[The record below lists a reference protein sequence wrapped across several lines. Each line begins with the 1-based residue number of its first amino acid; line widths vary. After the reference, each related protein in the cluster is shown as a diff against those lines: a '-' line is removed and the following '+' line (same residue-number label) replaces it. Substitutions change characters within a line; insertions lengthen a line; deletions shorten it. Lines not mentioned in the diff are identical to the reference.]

1 MDIQL
6 RQTQIPWFNR
16 IVNNILP
23 NYAGYIDTSP
33 MRSGKSIIAMAVAK
47 EFGYS
52 MVVFCPPSVIAVWEN
67 YFETYGIVPKL
78 IISYD
83 SLGGHKKTK
92 KVKAVDET
100 EDKVT
105 RITKPKHGLLTRI
118 DRLTEKGK
126 RKIEFQVTDKW
137 RDWVKEG
144 ILAIFDEFDEVV
156 NPGTNRTSCCRAL
169 INYISKKEDVISR
182 FGLLSGT
189 PFDKKEQAIS
199 LMKTIGLIES
209 KQLWRRDARTK
220 EAIWMGVDD
229 LYQFAYQIDPA
240 ESTRIL
246 VNTIPSKATAEELV
260 LKFYEIGVKPA
271 MAGAMPRGENIEG
284 EFDIKNGAYYI
295 TPPYKEQLHKDI
307 ITLRVSTGYDPKTK
321 AVEAGAAFGEKFN
334 SILRSIEVDKVFD
347 MARVSKKFLTEVPK
361 SKVVIGLF
369 YTSNIIRITELLSDY
384 GAIILNG
391 NVRMDQRLQMVSDFN
406 NNPKTRVIVCHPKV
420 ASRGISLF
428 DTKGDEPRLML
439 LSPNYNMKTSLQFA
453 NRIYGF
459 GSRGDAKVRFPYAYD
474 DEDREVSILTAL
486 IEKGTVMRRSLADSE
501 NADFTKLPDEFGWE
515 YESK

>member
-1 MDIQL
+1 MDIKL
-6 RQTQIPWFNR
+6 RETQIPWFNR

-47 EFGYS
+47 EFNYS

-92 KVKAVDET
+92 TVKAADGS
-100 EDKVT
+100 EDHIT

-220 EAIWMGVDD
+220 EATWTGVDD
-229 LYQFAYQIDPA
+229 LYQFCYQIEPA
-240 ESTRIL
+240 ESTRL
-246 VNTIPSKATAEELV
+246 LLETIPSKAAAEELV

-271 MAGAMPRGENIEG
+271 MAGSMPRGENIEG
-284 EFDIKNGAYYI
+284 EFDIKNGAYHI
-295 TPPYKEQLHKDI
+295 TSPYKEQLHKDI
-307 ITLRVSTGYDPKTK
+307 IALRVSTGYDPKTK
-321 AVEAGAAFGEKFN
+321 AVEAGAVFGEKFN
-334 SILRSIEVDKVFD
+334 SILTSIEVDKVYD
-347 MARVSKKFLTEVPK
+347 IVRVAKKFLTEVPK
-361 SKVVIGLF
+361 GKVVIGLF
-369 YTSNIIRITELLSDY
+369 YTKNINRAAELLSDY
-384 GAIILNG
+384 GVIILNG
-391 NVRMDQRLQMVSDFN
+391 KVQMGQRSQKISDFN
-406 NNPKTRVIVCHPKV
+406 NDAKVRVIVCHPKV
-420 ASRGISLF
+420 SSRGISLF

-439 LSPNYNMKTSLQFA
+439 LSPNYNMKMSLQFA

-459 GSRGDAKVRFPYAYD
+459 GSRGDAKVRFPYAFD
-474 DEDREVSILTAL
+474 EEDREVSILTAL
-486 IEKGTVMRRSLADSE
+486 IQKGTVMRRSLADPD
-501 NADFTKLPDEFGWE
+501 NADFSKLPDEFEWE
-515 YESK
+515 YEKK